1 MLVVAGSTF
10 SLRLCNKTS
19 RDCHDNRGPKQLFLF
34 ISIFFSFHC
43 DPTEITQQLQTKK
56 NGGEK
61 KK

>member
-1 MLVVAGSTF
+1 MLVVVGSTF
-10 SLRLCNKTS
+10 LFRLCNKTS

-34 ISIFFSFHC
+34 IIIFFLFHC

-56 NGGEK
+56 QEGK